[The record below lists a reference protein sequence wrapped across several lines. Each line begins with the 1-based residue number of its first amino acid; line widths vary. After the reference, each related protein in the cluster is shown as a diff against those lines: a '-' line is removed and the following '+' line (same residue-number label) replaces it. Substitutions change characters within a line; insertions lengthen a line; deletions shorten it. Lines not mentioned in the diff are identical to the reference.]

1 MCVAEN
7 TAGSAKKYFNL
18 NVHGKSSVPKASA
31 RVCLK
36 RQENCVLHYGGFS
49 CIFNLKQCVGPA
61 FVQLPPS
68 FLTAASRIYKVQS
81 TELLGACFYIIL
93 VLSGEGS
100 SSYIFES

>member
-36 RQENCVLHYGGFS
+36 RQENCVLHYGGFLY
-49 CIFNLKQCVGPA
+49 IFNLKQCVGPA